1 MSAEHDKNVIQK
13 GYRFMWLE
21 KVIEAKKAQ
30 GLSAKTMSDRSFL
43 HLTERTIARILNR
56 ETKVPKID
64 TILDLG
70 ATVGLSA
77 HQLFAETDLVPLDRE
92 EVDKLKSEIKELN
105 AELELLRLKVEYQE
119 NIIGLYKRLIE
130 MKPTE

>member
-1 MSAEHDKNVIQK
+1 
-13 GYRFMWLE
+13 MWLE

-30 GLSAKTMSDRSFL
+30 GLSAKTMSDRSRL

-105 AELELLRLKVEYQE
+105 AELEILRLKVKYQE
-119 NIIGLYKRLIE
+119 DIIELHKRFGE
-130 MKPTE
+130 TKPAE